1 MEKDGLEGVTAEKIV
16 LNRVEILFQPVSKKP
31 VSKNLF
37 SKNIV
42 AHGWHPN
49 CCLIYKVPVSIHLL
63 QSICFNPS
71 ASIQM

>member
-16 LNRVEILFQPVSKKP
+16 LNRVEILFKP

-63 QSICFNPS
+63 QSICFNPDVTGC
-71 ASIQM
+71 AT